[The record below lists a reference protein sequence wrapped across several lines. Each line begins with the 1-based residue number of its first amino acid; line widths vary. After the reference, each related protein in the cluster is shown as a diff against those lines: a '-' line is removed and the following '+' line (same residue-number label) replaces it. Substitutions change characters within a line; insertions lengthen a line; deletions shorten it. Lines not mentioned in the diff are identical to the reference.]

1 MEPTSL
7 TPSPRMQK
15 LFPVRIFEQAVEQIQ
30 DLISAGELTGGQ
42 RLPPEQE
49 LSRQLGVSRSS
60 VREALRVLESEGTV
74 EIRRGSGTFIA
85 TRPTQGNR
93 RGELKHFLEV
103 REETLEQ
110 VLEVRE
116 SIESLAASLVASNA
130 SPEALAGIRAIVEE
144 QTALLEKWL
153 EAEDDLDIDA
163 LARLDGLFHMAV
175 SNASGNDIVHE
186 IVNHL
191 IPAFNESN
199 KAVLYLGKRAKKME
213 HEHHDI
219 LAALESRDASAAEAA
234 MRVHIQHVMKEI
246 LEIQPE
252 IAHSAN
258 PG

>member
-1 MEPTSL
+1 MEPTGS

-30 DLISAGELTGGQ
+30 DLISTGALTGGQ

-85 TRPTQGNR
+85 TRPAQGNR
-93 RGELKHFLEV
+93 RGEMKHFLEV

-116 SIESLAASLVASNA
+116 SIEALAASLVASSA
-130 SPEALAGIRAIVEE
+130 SPEALADIRGIVEE
-144 QTALLEKWL
+144 QAALLNKWL
-153 EAEDDLDIDA
+153 EADDELDIDA
-163 LARLDGLFHMAV
+163 LARLDGLFHLAV
-175 SNASGNDIVHE
+175 SSASGNDIVHE
-186 IVNHL
+186 IINHL

-213 HEHHDI
+213 HEHHEI
-219 LAALESRDASAAEAA
+219 LAALESRNAPAAEAA
-234 MRVHIQHVMKEI
+234 MREHIQQVKKEI
-246 LEIQPE
+246 LEIQPNSQ
-252 IAHSAN
+252 HSAN